1 MNTLPSPAAPLR
13 GIAYKIGSVVVFIA
27 MAALIKAAAVPAGQA
42 VFFRSFFALP
52 VIVVWLAL
60 RGQLATGFYVA
71 RP

>member
-1 MNTLPSPAAPLR
+1 
-13 GIAYKIGSVVVFIA
+13 VVFIA